1 MDLKFE
7 LDRIYEMVYT
17 MNEANEDD
25 KRILIAGFEDAINEG
40 IGKWLGKVAGKVAGA
55 PSKIGKAVKK
65 GAVDL
70 YNKGK
75 ELGNKAVSAV
85 KDFFKKTG
93 EKISSM
99 LDQWGTKIKEGW
111 AKFTEWCKST
121 YDKIGDSLVQFWQ
134 AVKDKSEGLVDT
146 LTVFWLNMKNKL
158 RLAYESTKKRF
169 VQFGGD
175 LVKWVTDN
183 WDKLKEWSSTK
194 YEGAMEWLRLKY
206 DAAIEALRAGKG
218 KVADAAK
225 WIATWLAIKPY
236 TWIAEKIKRI
246 PEIYKQFKVWL
257 EKQAMEFKL
266 GFEETA
272 GRPFDRAK
280 GFIIPP
286 TFPDVNVRGQASEEE
301 EVTSTYDAGKDPFS
315 LGENNDWKKLG
326 LPKVTKSGKNNIQ
339 NIVERYYELQ
349 DEGLS
354 KNEIVL
360 SMGSWML
367 ENYKNSGVVTGNS
380 EQNLVVRSGE
390 EKRADELQKRIDAE
404 TDKGK
409 ITLLRRELRSLQ
421 TYDESKV
428 DEDAIGKTT
437 IDVIERVMEDPRISL
452 YLNDASDKKI
462 EAAIDFLSKK
472 GMLDSLTF
480 DKKDGSR
487 EVRGRDLERKLKDNG
502 FTDKAVNALTGHLS
516 TMPKK
521 RNVMPLPEM
530 QFEEG
535 MKYIM
540 TFEGFINK

>member
-1 MDLKFE
+1 MYLKFE

-40 IGKWLGKVAGKVAGA
+40 IGKWLGKVAGKVASA
-55 PSKIGKAVKK
+55 PAKIGRAVKK

-85 KDFFKKTG
+85 KDFFKRTG

-111 AKFTEWCKST
+111 VKFTEWCKST
-121 YDKIGDSLVQFWQ
+121 YDNIGDSLVQFWQ

-146 LTVFWLNMKNKL
+146 LAVFWLNMKNKL
-158 RLAYESTKKRF
+158 KSAYEATKKRF

-206 DAAIEALRAGKG
+206 DAAIDALRSGKG

-236 TWIAEKIKRI
+236 TWVSEKIKRI
-246 PEIYKQFKVWL
+246 PEIYKQFKAWL

-272 GRPFDRAK
+272 GRPFDRTK

-301 EVTSTYDAGKDPFS
+301 EEEIKSNYDASKDPFS
-315 LGENNDWKKLG
+315 LGE
-326 LPKVTKSGKNNIQ
+326 
-339 NIVERYYELQ
+339 
-349 DEGLS
+349 
-354 KNEIVL
+354 KNEWEKIGISKRTAKGRPVL
-360 SMGSWML
+360 SEILDKWKTLKDLKDNEKTLAIGAWMA
-367 ENYKNSGVVTGNS
+367 ENIKNADLVK
-380 EQNLVVRSGE
+380 QNTE
-390 EKRADELQKRIDAE
+390 EVFSIIAGKERDADELQKRIDSE
-404 TDKGK
+404 TDKKK
-409 ITLLRRELRSLQ
+409 IAELKRELRNLKLKDS
-421 TYDESKV
+421 DKV
-428 DEDAIGKTT
+428 DEDAIGQTT
-437 IDVIERVMEDPRISL
+437 VEVIRKISKDPRLAL
-452 YLNDASDKKI
+452 YYNSASEEDITKSVEYLLNMN
-462 EAAIDFLSKK
+462 
-472 GMLDSLTF
+472 MLDQLIGINSN
-480 DKKDGSR
+480 
-487 EVRGRDLERKLKDNG
+487 DLKSTLKSKG
-502 FTDKAVNALTGHLS
+502 LTDKAISKLMEK
-516 TMPKK
+516 MPTKKK